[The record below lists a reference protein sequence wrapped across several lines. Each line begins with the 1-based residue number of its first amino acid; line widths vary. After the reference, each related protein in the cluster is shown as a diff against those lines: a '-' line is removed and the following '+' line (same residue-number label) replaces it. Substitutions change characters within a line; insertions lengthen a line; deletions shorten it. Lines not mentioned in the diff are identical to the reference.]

1 MNAFL
6 HIQAGFKNDKT
17 YLKNAYYTTP
27 FKLANITEDKS
38 QAVLHLMLMSSSP
51 GILDG
56 DDYNLKIELEENC
69 SLQLQTQS
77 YQRLFEMKKGASQ
90 NIEVFLEK
98 NSSFCFL
105 PHPSVPHKS
114 SDFIAANKIYL
125 LGGCRLVWG
134 EVLTCGRKLSGEEFQ
149 FSRYQNRTEIF
160 VNKRL
165 AVKENL
171 VIKPSIMNVKAIGQF
186 EGFTHQASLIYID
199 EKANINKFIENI
211 NKLLSIQENICFGAT
226 SLPVNGVIIRLLAY
240 KGEQLFDCLNAI
252 ADLFFLKE
260 IGTTFSENIPDNPII
275 YAG

>member
-6 HIQAGFKNDKT
+6 HIQTVFNNDKT
-17 YLKNAYYTTP
+17 YLKKAYYTTP

-38 QAVLHLMLMSSSP
+38 QSVLHLMLMSSSP

-56 DDYNLKIELEENC
+56 DNYNLKIELEENC

-77 YQRLFEMKKGASQ
+77 YQRLFDMKKGASQ
-90 NIEVFLEK
+90 NIEVFLDK

-105 PHPSVPHKS
+105 PHPSVPHTS
-114 SDFIAANKIYL
+114 SDFIGVNKVYL
-125 LGGCRLVWG
+125 SNGCRLIWG

-160 VNKRL
+160 INKRL

-171 VIKPSIMNVKAIGQF
+171 VIKPSIINVKAIGQL
-186 EGFTHQASLIYID
+186 EGFSHQASLIYID
-199 EKANINKFIENI
+199 EKANINTLISNI
-211 NKLLSIQENICFGAT
+211 NNWLSDQENICFGVS
-226 SLPVNGVIIRLLAY
+226 SLPVNGLIIRLLGH
-240 KGEQLFDCLNAI
+240 KGEQLFNCINTI
-252 ADLFFLKE
+252 TDLFLK
-260 IGTTFSENIPDNPII
+260 GADNILPDNIMNKSTF